1 MPILTSKCD
10 KLMRNTGRINCI
22 LLTNQI
28 ILLTILSLIMIE
40 FYLIKNKASSVFLD
54 VQNFKDD
61 VDNIQNK
68 VDYIVPEINEF
79 IHNMSK
85 VITLFKH

>member
-1 MPILTSKCD
+1 MPVLTSKCD
-10 KLMRNTGRINCI
+10 KIMRNTGRMNCI

-40 FYLIKNKASSVFLD
+40 FYLIKNKALSVFLD

-61 VDNIQNK
+61 VDHIQNK

>member
-68 VDYIVPEINEF
+68 FDYIVPEINEF

>member
-40 FYLIKNKASSVFLD
+40 FYLIKNKALSVFLD

-68 VDYIVPEINEF
+68 FDYIVPEINEF